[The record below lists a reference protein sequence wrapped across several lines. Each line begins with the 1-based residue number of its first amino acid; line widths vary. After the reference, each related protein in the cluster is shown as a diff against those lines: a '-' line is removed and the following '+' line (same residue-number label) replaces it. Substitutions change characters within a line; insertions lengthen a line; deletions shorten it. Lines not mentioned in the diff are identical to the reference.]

1 MVQKVSII
9 IPAYN
14 EEDNIEPLLKKI
26 NELVLNSKIKFEAIL
41 VDDGSTDKTY
51 KIASDFRKKY
61 KFLKVFKHRLNLGK
75 TEAII
80 TGFKNSTGDS
90 ICILDADLQ
99 YDPLEIPLLINKL
112 NEGYD
117 IVTGWKKG
125 KYEKKFVS
133 VVYNFLSRLLFHIHI
148 HDQNSIKLL
157 RKEVLEE
164 INLRKDWHRYIVSLA
179 VEKGFKDAEVKVTL
193 YPRYS
198 GKPKYS
204 GKGRILIGFLDLL
217 SVKFQIS
224 FMKKPLLLFGSAGLI
239 SIILGIFVGIYDII
253 LRFFFHRGWRPL
265 LYLTMLLIISGLL
278 LFALGFLSEIIS
290 RIEERIERI
299 EKGMKD

>member
-1 MVQKVSII
+1 MVQKISII

-14 EEDNIEPLLKKI
+14 EETNIEPLMEKV
-26 NELVLNSKIKFEAIL
+26 NELVKTSDKDYEVII
-41 VDDGSTDKTY
+41 VDDGSKDDTY
-51 KIASDFRKKY
+51 KVANKLKRKY
-61 KFLKVFKHRLNLGK
+61 KYLKVLKHNVNLGK
-75 TEAII
+75 TDAIL
-80 TGFKNSTGDS
+80 TGFKNSTGDA

-112 NEGYD
+112 EEGYD

-133 VVYNFLSRLLFHIHI
+133 NVYNFLSRLLFRIHI
-148 HDQNSIKLL
+148 HDQNSIKIM
-157 RKEVLEE
+157 RREVLEE
-164 INLRKDWHRYIVSLA
+164 INLRKEWHRYIVALA
-179 VEKGFKDAEVKVTL
+179 VEKGFKDGEVKVTL

-204 GKGRILIGFLDLL
+204 GKGRIFIGFLDLL

-224 FMKKPLLLFGSAGLI
+224 FMKKPLLLFGNTGIACIVIGFIVGL
-239 SIILGIFVGIYDII
+239 YDVI
-253 LRFFFHRGWRPL
+253 LRFAFHKGWRPL

-278 LFALGFLSEIIS
+278 LFSIGFLAEIIS

-299 EKGMKD
+299 EKELRK